1 MKLSVFKR
9 SFLTGA
15 WLGWQIESNWTDPFL
30 FAVYSIVKPLSG
42 AAILVVMYSLV
53 TNGAFE
59 SPVFGY
65 LYYGNAFYQY
75 VGAVITGVSWA
86 VIDDREHYKTLKYIY
101 TAPISAPFYLLGR
114 GMARILVASLSVII
128 TITFGA
134 LFLKV
139 PFVFANVN
147 WLLLL
152 ITLVVGII
160 MLTMFGLILA
170 GVTFLLA
177 RHTDMV
183 GEVVAGGMYLFV
195 GAIFPLEALP
205 VWMRPVGYA
214 LPVTYWLELMRRA
227 VLGSYEGA
235 FPTFAALN
243 NTQLMGILLAMTVV
257 YGVFAVF
264 FFRYCDH
271 RAREIGAI
279 DQVTNY

>member
-1 MKLSVFKR
+1 MNLPVFKR

-15 WLGWQIESNWTDPFL
+15 WLGWKIESNWTDPFL
-30 FAVYSIVKPLSG
+30 FAIYSIIKPLSG
-42 AAILVVMYSLV
+42 AAILVVMYSII
-53 TNGAFE
+53 TGGDFS

-65 LYYGNAFYQY
+65 LYYGNAFFQY

-86 VIDDREHYKTLKYIY
+86 ILDDREHYKTLKYIY
-101 TAPISAPFYLLGR
+101 TAPISTPFYLMGR

-128 TITFGA
+128 TIAFGA
-134 LFLKV
+134 LFLQV
-139 PFVFANVN
+139 PFVFANVD

-152 ITLVVGII
+152 VTLVVGII

-170 GVTFLLA
+170 GLTFLLA
-177 RHTDMV
+177 RHSDML
-183 GEVVAGGMYLFV
+183 GDSVAGAMYLFV

-227 VLGSYEGA
+227 VLGTYEGA
-235 FPTFAALN
+235 FPTFAALT
-243 NTQLMGILLAMTVV
+243 NTHLMLILLGMTVV

-264 FFRYCDH
+264 FFRYCDR

-279 DQVTNY
+279 DMVTNY